1 MRDFREKIRVSTT
14 KENRYV
20 SAKRKL
26 PTGKHKMYVQKSK
39 KTLAYKAALNQ
50 AIFQRSFL
58 CI

>member
-1 MRDFREKIRVSTT
+1 MRDFREKIRVSAT

-39 KTLAYKAALNQ
+39 KL
-50 AIFQRSFL
+50 
-58 CI
+58 

>member
-1 MRDFREKIRVSTT
+1 MLSTR
-14 KENRYV
+14 ENRYI
-20 SAKRKL
+20 STKRKI

-39 KTLAYKAALNQ
+39 NTQAYKAALNQ

>member
-1 MRDFREKIRVSTT
+1 MRDFREKIRVSAT

-39 KTLAYKAALNQ
+39 KNSS
-50 AIFQRSFL
+50 I
-58 CI
+58 